1 MKSVSPAYEKLQYT
15 EENIDV
21 RDGIG
26 QQHHCMEG
34 EIHNLGIWEFE
45 NLKIWEFG
53 NLGIKTLQRQIKQ

>member
-1 MKSVSPAYEKLQYT
+1 
-15 EENIDV
+15 
-21 RDGIG
+21 
-26 QQHHCMEG
+26 MEG